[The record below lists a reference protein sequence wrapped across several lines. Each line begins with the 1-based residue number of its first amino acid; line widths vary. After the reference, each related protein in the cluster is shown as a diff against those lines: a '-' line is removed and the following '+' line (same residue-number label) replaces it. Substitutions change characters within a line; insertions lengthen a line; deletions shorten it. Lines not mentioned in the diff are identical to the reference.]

1 MFRDLLANQAQGAE
15 GNLLQ
20 HHSRPDFLGWI
31 FQVAP
36 VGKSNIFERRKTQK
50 TALAAVLYE
59 IDFYSD
65 EPLPETNKC
74 QPLRNSTARRT
85 LGLGLTN
92 IRPATV
98 TGISFRK
105 SSRRPRLLG
114 KIRKEA
120 APRNEL
126 NTMNK

>member
-1 MFRDLLANQAQGAE
+1 M
-15 GNLLQ
+15 
-20 HHSRPDFLGWI
+20 DFLG
-31 FQVAP
+31 
-36 VGKSNIFERRKTQK
+36 
-50 TALAAVLYE
+50 
-59 IDFYSD
+59 D
-65 EPLPETNKC
+65 EPLPKTYKC
-74 QPLRNSTARRT
+74 PPFRKVSTPET